1 MNAIA
6 ISKGKRRGKQSGLL
20 QLKSAMATYRPAAA
34 AAACLALAC
43 CGQTASAFSISRPPQ
58 GIFPA
63 TGSRTSRHGPGA
75 LHVASREQ
83 TEVGISGNANNGVP
97 AAIRRHLHLPLV
109 PTPRRAAAGTG
120 TAADS
125 VREITIGEGEGDDL
139 VLELAPQHGQHGH
152 EHHEHLA
159 EDVDDDANDDDESQF
174 DMIIGPGSAL
184 SLGTDSALTFPR
196 TLLVRGT
203 VAGRVECNSDSAE
216 STRVRVSSGGTIE
229 GDVGG
234 LGLDVVEVAGGG
246 RIVGDVT
253 CACLRID
260 EGGEIFGDV
269 ECGSL

>member
-1 MNAIA
+1 
-6 ISKGKRRGKQSGLL
+6 
-20 QLKSAMATYRPAAA
+20 MATYRPAAA

-43 CGQTASAFSISRPPQ
+43 CGRTAAYVRPPQ

-63 TGSRTSRHGPGA
+63 TGSRTSRHGLGA

-83 TEVGISGNANNGVP
+83 TEVGISGNGNTDISNNGGVP
-97 AAIRRHLHLPLV
+97 PAIRRHLHLPLV
-109 PTPRRAAAGTG
+109 PTPRRAAAGT
-120 TAADS
+120 AAAHS
-125 VREITIGEGEGDDL
+125 VRTEIAIREGEYDDDEE
-139 VLELAPQHGQHGH
+139 LELAPQHAQHGH

-159 EDVDDDANDDDESQF
+159 EDADADADGDNDDDESQF

-203 VAGRVECNSDSAE
+203 VAGRVECANNDNNSNINGDE
-216 STRVRVSSGGTIE
+216 TPPEPTRVRVSSGGTIE

-260 EGGEIFGDV
+260 EGGEIVGDV

>member
-1 MNAIA
+1 
-6 ISKGKRRGKQSGLL
+6 
-20 QLKSAMATYRPAAA
+20 MATYRPAAA
-34 AAACLALAC
+34 AAACLALV
-43 CGQTASAFSISRPPQ
+43 CGQTAAAFSISRSPQ

-63 TGSRTSRHGPGA
+63 TTPPGAAAGNSYSRTSSP

-83 TEVGISGNANNGVP
+83 TEVGISGNGNNDIHNGVGGVP
-97 AAIRRHLHLPLV
+97 PAIRRHLHLPLV

-125 VREITIGEGEGDDL
+125 GREITTGEGDSEEE
-139 VLELAPQHGQHGH
+139 LELAPQHAQHGH

-159 EDVDDDANDDDESQF
+159 EDADDDADSDDDDDDESQF

-203 VAGRVECNSDSAE
+203 VAGRVECANNSNSNGDETPPE
-216 STRVRVSSGGTIE
+216 STGVRVASGGTIE

-260 EGGEIFGDV
+260 EGGEIVGDV

>member
-1 MNAIA
+1 
-6 ISKGKRRGKQSGLL
+6 
-20 QLKSAMATYRPAAA
+20 MATYRPAAVA

-43 CGQTASAFSISRPPQ
+43 CGRTAAFVRPPQ

-63 TGSRTSRHGPGA
+63 TGSRTSRHGLGA

-83 TEVGISGNANNGVP
+83 TEVGISGNGNTDTNNNGGVP
-97 AAIRRHLHLPLV
+97 PAIRRHLHLPLV
-109 PTPRRAAAGTG
+109 PTPRRAAAGT
-120 TAADS
+120 AADS
-125 VREITIGEGEGDDL
+125 VREIAIREGEYDDDEE
-139 VLELAPQHGQHGH
+139 LELAPQHAQHGH

-159 EDVDDDANDDDESQF
+159 EDAADDDDDNADDDDESQF

-184 SLGTDSALTFPR
+184 SLGTDAALTFPR

-203 VAGRVECNSDSAE
+203 VTGRVECSNDSAE
-216 STRVRVSSGGTIE
+216 STRVRVASGGAIE

-234 LGLDVVEVAGGG
+234 PVLDVVEIAGGG

-260 EGGEIFGDV
+260 EGGEIVGDV